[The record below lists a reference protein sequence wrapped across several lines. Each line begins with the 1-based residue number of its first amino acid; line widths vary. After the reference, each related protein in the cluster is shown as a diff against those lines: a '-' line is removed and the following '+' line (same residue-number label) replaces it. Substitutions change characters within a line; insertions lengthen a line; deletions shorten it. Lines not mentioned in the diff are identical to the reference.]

1 MAKKLAS
8 AFLRVPTGA
17 FILNSGI
24 GKLGLKGEAAE
35 GLQGFAAT
43 GIPALG
49 KLDPD
54 TFGKF
59 ISYSEIGV
67 GASLLAPFVPN
78 KLAGA
83 AVAAFGSGLLTL
95 YFNND
100 NMTEEDGIRPSEDGI
115 AIAKDSWLVGVGA
128 ALIAL
133 GSTKK

>member
-35 GLQGFAAT
+35 GVQGFAAT

-59 ISYSEIGV
+59 ISYSEIGI

-83 AVAAFGSGLLTL
+83 ALATFGSGLLTL

-100 NMTEEDGIRPSEDGI
+100 NMTEEDGIRRSDDGI
-115 AIAKDSWLVGVGA
+115 AIAKDSWLVGIGA

>member
-35 GLQGFAAT
+35 GVQGFAAT

-59 ISYSEIGV
+59 ISYSEIGI

-83 AVAAFGSGLLTL
+83 ALATFGSGLLTL

-100 NMTEEDGIRPSEDGI
+100 NMTEEDGIRPSDDGI
-115 AIAKDSWLVGVGA
+115 AIAKDSWLVGIGA

>member
-1 MAKKLAS
+1 MGKKLAS

-49 KLDPD
+49 KLDAD

-115 AIAKDSWLVGVGA
+115 AIAKDSWLVGIGA

>member
-59 ISYSEIGV
+59 ISYSEIGI

-115 AIAKDSWLVGVGA
+115 AIAKDSWLVGIGA